1 MGLKPEETLDVN
13 GWQIP
18 LTYMGE
24 TIFSSLA
31 ICDLSHVP
39 KRALQ
44 SHKMDSL
51 KVASISIPAR
61 PGNVT
66 LERGLLVIRL
76 TPIEARI
83 MSLDNDATI
92 FSHSHFVQVTDAYA
106 SFAVIGDKCFD
117 VLSKLS
123 PVDLFGPDTPVLF
136 AAQAPVEDVTCLLV
150 RIQPENRPPGL
161 IVSCSRGYG
170 AFLLKVFLDAGKY
183 LGIAPAG
190 WQRFMHWLTGV

>member
-1 MGLKPEETLDVN
+1 MGLEPKETLDQN
-13 GWQIP
+13 GWRIS

-24 TIFSSLA
+24 QTRNSLA

-44 SHKMDSL
+44 THELDSL
-51 KVASISIPAR
+51 TVAGISIPTR
-61 PGNVT
+61 PGIAV
-66 LERGLLVIRL
+66 LERGILAIRL

-92 FSHSHFVQVTDAYA
+92 FSHSHFIQVTDAYA
-106 SFAVIGDKCFD
+106 SFAVIGENCFD

-123 PVDLFGPDTPVLF
+123 PVDLFGPDPPLLY
-136 AAQAPVEDVTCLLV
+136 AAQAPVLEVTCLLV
-150 RIQPENRPPGL
+150 RIQPKHRPPGL

-170 AFLLKVFLDAGKY
+170 EFLLKVFFDAGKSF
-183 LGIAPAG
+183 GIVPAG
-190 WQRFMHWLTGV
+190 WQRFIHWLNGR